1 MAAGIIGVHRQE
13 EEILSVMPLLCAQNL
28 GGQRGEAVACAE
40 PVFCSD
46 SLDGVFDGVVDGLLA
61 TLFPLLNFR
70 ILDRLTFMHLL
81 SCLTQSVRFS
91 MGPGWIPGTPTIPGG
106 GADFFG

>member
-1 MAAGIIGVHRQE
+1 MAAGIIGVHHQE

-28 GGQRGEAVACAE
+28 GSQRGEAVACAE

-70 ILDRLTFMHLL
+70 ILDRLTFMQLAEL
-81 SCLTQSVRFS
+81 SDTICYIFHGSWLD
-91 MGPGWIPGTPTIPGG
+91 PGDSYHPWG